1 MMNWIKL
8 CDRKPGYLDWVILS
22 NGFEVTTG
30 YYGTEGFQ
38 DIEHD
43 MGAITHW
50 MPFPDA
56 PQDEKQQQPEA
67 YVIAELL
74 TMIRILQDNVK
85 VADWRIKELQKMMLE
100 LQRNAY
106 DDGKRIERIEQRIV
120 PELVIR
126 IEEGQFKVS
135 EALKSFK

>member
-1 MMNWIKL
+1 MNWIKL

-22 NGFEVTTG
+22 NGYEVTTG

-50 MPFPDA
+50 MPFPEA
-56 PQDEKQQQPEA
+56 PQEEKQQQPEA
-67 YVIAELL
+67 YIIAELL
-74 TMIRILQDNVK
+74 TMIRILLDK
-85 VADWRIKELQKMMLE
+85 AKTAE
-100 LQRNAY
+100 
-106 DDGKRIERIEQRIV
+106 GRIERIEQRIV
-120 PELVIR
+120 SDPVIR